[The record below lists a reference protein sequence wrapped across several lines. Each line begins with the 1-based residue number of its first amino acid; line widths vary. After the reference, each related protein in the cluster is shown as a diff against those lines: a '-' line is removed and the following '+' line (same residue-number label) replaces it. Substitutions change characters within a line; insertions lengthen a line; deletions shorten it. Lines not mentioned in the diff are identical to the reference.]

1 MVLADG
7 SRVSDTT
14 TTLSEHPAGTTK
26 LRVPRRRSRP
36 ARPKRWQARLWDST
50 PTSVLT
56 DEAGRLA
63 DEGHFRKASRL
74 LAVAATTIDD
84 GPQRRDVLRRLA
96 VASAEGGQ
104 HRISCDAVFELQT
117 EQPHD
122 ADTWVTFANVAL
134 ARGNYS
140 HADRAAR
147 SALEL
152 DENHQGAWIALA
164 TGYCGLG
171 WFEAAEQCLD
181 HVDREQ
187 LSDRDRN
194 RIGRAVNR
202 WSLSGTRWI
211 LISAVAAL
219 LVGVL
224 AIAVAASVP
233 FVTRDWRLQ
242 RLRATSP
249 ASSTKFFESLATD
262 AWKLERKLRAAHAS
276 AVVVSII
283 AFVAA
288 TTLL

>member
-14 TTLSEHPAGTTK
+14 TRLADHPAGTTK
-26 LRVPRRRSRP
+26 LRVSRRRVRH
-36 ARPKRWQARLWDST
+36 ARPKRWQSRLWDST

-63 DEGHFRKASRL
+63 DAGNFRKASRL
-74 LAVAATTIDD
+74 LAVAATTIDE
-84 GPQRRDVLRRLA
+84 GPQRMDVLRRLA

-104 HRISCDAVFELQT
+104 HRISCDAVYELQAD
-117 EQPHD
+117 QPHS
-122 ADTWVTFANVAL
+122 ADTWVAFANVAL

-152 DENHQGAWIALA
+152 DESHAGAWLALA

-171 WFEAAEQCLD
+171 WFEAADECLD
-181 HVDREQ
+181 HVDRDE
-187 LSDRDRN
+187 LSDRDRL
-194 RIGRAVNR
+194 RLGRAINR
-202 WSLSGTRWI
+202 WALAGTRW
-211 LISAVAAL
+211 LIVGAVAAL

-233 FVTRDWRLQ
+233 ILVREWRLQ
-242 RLRATSP
+242 RLRSGSAD
-249 ASSTKFFESLATD
+249 ASTKYFASVATD
-262 AWKLERKLRAAHAS
+262 SWRFERRLRFAHAS
-276 AVVVSII
+276 AVVVSVLG
-283 AFVAA
+283 FVAA
-288 TTLL
+288 TLLL